1 MSLERDAARLYRPLR
16 TLCVLLIFALFAGSS
31 LAAVAAASPVPGGAP
46 GAPEGLGTDAWNSSV
61 AAEALAARGIQRP
74 STAADSQVRE
84 VIEILAGA
92 PGSKIPGP
100 SQALK
105 AVETQLQRGLQ
116 ARSKNKGKIE
126 VFFIIYGGSNGDV
139 PLLSSVLQGMLDR
152 PAIFDVKHAIV
163 LGDSYRDFFPEGLK
177 AKFANDNREWA
188 SKTNPP
194 RRDQAVAMFIQKM
207 ASILHGWSPD
217 LIVASHFIPPSAT
230 TPDQRR
236 QIQQLTA
243 PARDRILVELQ
254 VFYLPGIRSTA
265 LTKKDIKPNHIR
277 IYAQQPEIWDS
288 SSPNAVGAAMVGKL
302 PRLSGSLQHGQTG
315 PPGRGV
321 LVDRQAGQ
329 AAHLLHGN
337 GYEGTPLRQ
346 GSRLPGI
353 LRGRQAGA
361 GRPHR
366 LELHHP
372 AQRQTVRVQ
381 LPAPHPQRT
390 RLPSLFVGETS
401 WATLFPEMSL
411 VLTHGGVGSMT
422 DAIAAGVPQ
431 IILPT
436 DYAADQTYFARRLE
450 RMGVGIGLPQIPYA
464 ALSKTDY
471 VSVKGDPG
479 RLLQDQDQQE
489 ALHGRHQDRSG
500 RTWPIRMPSTTPSSS
515 SRGCAR
521 VWLPGTSVLRLK
533 PVSIKTV

>member
-1 MSLERDAARLYRPLR
+1 MSLERDAARLYKPLH

-46 GAPEGLGTDAWNSSV
+46 VEPEGLETDAWNSSV
-61 AAEALAARGIQRP
+61 AAEALVARGIQRP

-116 ARSKNKGKIE
+116 ARGRNKGKIE

-194 RRDQAVAMFIQKM
+194 RRDQAVAMFMQKM

-243 PARDRILVELQ
+243 PTRDRILVELQ

-288 SSPNAVGAAMVGKL
+288 SSPSAVGAAMVGKL
-302 PRLSGSLQHGQTG
+302 PRLSARSSTAR
-315 PPGRGV
+315 PGRQGEV
-321 LVDRQAGQ
+321 YSWIDKQGKRPIFYMGMGMKERPFDKDHAFPAFFEVAKQEL
-329 AAHLLHGN
+329 AALTDWSFIILHNVKRSESSFRRVTHN
-337 GYEGTPLRQ
+337 G
-346 GSRLPGI
+346 
-353 LRGRQAGA
+353 
-361 GRPHR
+361 
-366 LELHHP
+366 
-372 AQRQTVRVQ
+372 RVF
-381 LPAPHPQRT
+381 H
-390 RLPSLFVGETS
+390 LFVGETS

-471 VSVKGDPG
+471 VSVREIRDAFSKIRTNRKHYTDGIRPFRKNLADTN
-479 RLLQDQDQQE
+479 
-489 ALHGRHQDRSG
+489 ALDN
-500 RTWPIRMPSTTPSSS
+500 TFELVERM
-515 SRGCAR
+515 CAGLVAR
-521 VWLPGTSVLRLK
+521 N
-533 PVSIKTV
+533 